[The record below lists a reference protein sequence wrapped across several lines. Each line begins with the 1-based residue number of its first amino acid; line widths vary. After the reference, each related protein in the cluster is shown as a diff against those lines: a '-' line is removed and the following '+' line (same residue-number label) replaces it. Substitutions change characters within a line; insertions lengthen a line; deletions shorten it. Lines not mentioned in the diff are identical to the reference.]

1 MPGFVESWR
10 SAWRIRAFK
19 DQFLVS
25 SAGLLVALILMG
37 LFLDYVETRSGIV
50 LHDPFLSLFS
60 PADFRWVIYSL
71 FYSGMLLGIVSL
83 CQYPYSFLLAMR
95 AFIVVILLRIACLYL
110 LPLDPPAGSIPLV
123 DPLIQLPGVHPVLT
137 RDLFFSWHTA
147 SLTLLVLT
155 ARWKDMKIIFTC
167 AAVAVSVFLLLQH
180 AQYTIDVVAAPCF
193 AYVAYGIARW
203 RTVEKMPPPPG
214 IGHAD
219 KPKDLR

>member
-1 MPGFVESWR
+1 MPGLVESWR

-25 SAGLLVALILMG
+25 CAGLLVALILMG

-50 LHDPFLSLFS
+50 LYDPLLSLFS

-71 FYSGMLLGIVSL
+71 FYSGMLLGIISL
-83 CQYPYSFLLAMR
+83 CLHPYSFLLAMR
-95 AFIVVILLRIACLYL
+95 AFVVVILLRIVCLFF
-110 LPLDPPAGSIPLV
+110 LPLDPPSGSIPLM
-123 DPLIQLPGVHPVLT
+123 DPLIQLPGVLPVLT

-147 SLTLLVLT
+147 LLTLLVFT
-155 ARWKDMKIIFTC
+155 VPWKDMKIIFTC
-167 AAVAVSVFLLLQH
+167 AAAAVSLFLLLQH
-180 AQYTIDVVAAPCF
+180 AHYTIDVVAAPCF

-214 IGHAD
+214 SGHAD